1 METNVCLN
9 GQILPQSQAAI
20 SIDDAGF
27 LHGASTFTTMR
38 VHNGQ
43 VFRMDRHLHRLMET
57 VGLLGIRTDAT
68 PESLKI
74 AALATI
80 AANSL
85 SEARM
90 RITLTPGSVHALP
103 GSDVPHVPTTLV
115 TMEPLADY
123 FSQWAREGITVI
135 VSSYRQAGGDPTF
148 GYKTGCYLPRI
159 LARQEAAAKGAQEA
173 IWFTSDNRLAEACFR
188 NVFLVQGG
196 KVYTPPIDTPILPGV
211 VRAAVIELLP
221 QLGLVVQDHAPLNVQ
236 HMLAANEIFLTGS
249 GLGVCPVV
257 RVERHAV
264 GTEKPGPV
272 TRQVQAAYEQLLD
285 KECPAK

>member
-1 METNVCLN
+1 MEFNVYLN
-9 GQILPQSQAAI
+9 GQILPQSQATI

-38 VHNGQ
+38 MHNRQ
-43 VFRMDRHLHRLMET
+43 VFRLDQHLHRLMET

-68 PESLKI
+68 PESLTK
-74 AALATI
+74 AVAATI
-80 AANSL
+80 EANSL
-85 SEARM
+85 AEARM

-103 GSDVPHVPTTLV
+103 GSDVLPAPTTLV

-123 FSQWAREGITVI
+123 FSQWASEGIAVI
-135 VSSYRQAGGDPTF
+135 VSSYRQASGDPTF

-173 IWFTSDNRLAEACFR
+173 LWFTADNRLAEACFR
-188 NVFLVQGG
+188 NIFLVLDG
-196 KVYTPPIDTPILPGV
+196 KVYTPPIDTPVLPGV

-221 QLGLVVQDHAPLNVQ
+221 KLGLVVEDQTPLTVQ
-236 HMLAANEIFLTGS
+236 HMLEANEIFLTGS

-264 GTEKPGPV
+264 GAEKPGPI
-272 TRQVQAAYEQLLD
+272 TRKVMAAYEQLLD
-285 KECPAK
+285 KECPK